1 MMAEKWYRIE
11 RGLQARDH
19 DKKKYG
25 KRFDRF
31 FRARYMVDG
40 KLRIIPFGWESDF
53 AKAERSRL
61 QADPTGMAKRSLL
74 EYASA
79 ELERLRANARKGEGP
94 ATLREDKALSEAK
107 AKAERDAMVQ
117 KDKKAL
123 TFGGYFT
130 ETYHPAAA
138 VSKKHNTWKQEGSY
152 YKVWLKPNIGR
163 IRLIDIRPL
172 HMEKVKRSMLKKGK
186 APRTVQ
192 AVLALA
198 RQVWNHARNND
209 VVNGDWPGRSVKAG
223 KFDNRRM
230 RFLTHAE
237 CDDLLSKLEEVSPQ
251 VADMAL
257 LSLDTGMRAGEI
269 FTLIW
274 ENVNIDAGQIMIV
287 DTKGGKNRTAYT
299 TERVKNVLQGLPD
312 KSGLV
317 FPSRTG
323 EIIGQISKTVGRA
336 IDAIGLNEGV
346 SDPRNKA
353 TFHSLRHTFAS
364 RLVANG
370 TDLYIVKELLG
381 HSTIAMTERYSH
393 VSNESLELA
402 VKAMETATKQ
412 KAQGAGTVIQLR
424 ANREK

>member
-1 MMAEKWYRIE
+1 MDIQR
-11 RGLQARDH
+11 
-19 DKKKYG
+19 KKEDQK
-25 KRFDRF
+25 
-31 FRARYMVDG
+31 
-40 KLRIIPFGWESDF
+40 
-53 AKAERSRL
+53 
-61 QADPTGMAKRSLL
+61 
-74 EYASA
+74 
-79 ELERLRANARKGEGP
+79 
-94 ATLREDKALSEAK
+94 REDL
-107 AKAERDAMVQ
+107 
-117 KDKKAL
+117 KKEAL
-123 TFGGYFT
+123 TFGEYFID
-130 ETYHPAAA
+130 TYHPAAA
-138 VSKKHNTWKQEGSY
+138 ISKKHNTWKQEGSF

-172 HMEKVKRSMLKKGK
+172 HMEKVKRAMLKKEK
-186 APRTVQ
+186 APRTIQ

-230 RFLTHAE
+230 RFLTHGE
-237 CDDLLSKLEEVSPQ
+237 CEDLLSKLEEVSPQ

-269 FTLIW
+269 FSLIW
-274 ENVNIDAGQIMIV
+274 ENVNLDAGQIKVV

-323 EIIGQISKTVGRA
+323 EIIGQISKTVERA

-402 VKAMETATKQ
+402 VRAMETATKR
-412 KAQGAGTVIQLR
+412 KAQDGGQVIQLR
-424 ANREK
+424 VNDKK